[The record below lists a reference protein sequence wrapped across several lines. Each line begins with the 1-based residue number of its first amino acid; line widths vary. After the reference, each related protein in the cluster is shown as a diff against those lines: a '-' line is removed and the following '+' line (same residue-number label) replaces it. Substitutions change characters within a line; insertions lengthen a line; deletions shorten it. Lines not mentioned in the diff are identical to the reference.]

1 MTDGVRLTHI
11 QGILPISPLQKGS
24 PPRPQLPPSLSS
36 AQVSGG
42 ADLFI
47 GYGGVIARP
56 AVEAEADWFVTD
68 HAELEAAMKRYKVRG
83 GSGER
88 DRMMEHSP
96 SPRLCERQGASGAAL
111 LREAEA
117 ARPRLSSPSLC
128 DVMPQSLPTLAAT
141 HCPAA
146 LTAPFSPNPN
156 GFRPNTLLPAFRW
169 P

>member
-68 HAELEAAMKRYKVRG
+68 FAELEAAMKRYKARG
-83 GSGER
+83 GRGER
-88 DRMMEHSP
+88 RQYGGALPKTS
-96 SPRLCERQGASGAAL
+96 RERHGASGQ
-111 LREAEA
+111 A
-117 ARPRLSSPSLC
+117 ARRGC
-128 DVMPQSLPTLAAT
+128 IAA
-141 HCPAA
+141 
-146 LTAPFSPNPN
+146 
-156 GFRPNTLLPAFRW
+156 GG
-169 P
+169 